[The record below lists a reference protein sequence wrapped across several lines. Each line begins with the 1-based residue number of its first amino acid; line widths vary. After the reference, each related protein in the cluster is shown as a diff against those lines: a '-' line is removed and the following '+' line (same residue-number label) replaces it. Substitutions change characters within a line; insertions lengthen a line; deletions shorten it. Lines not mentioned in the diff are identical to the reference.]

1 MQLRANVVRMLWPC
15 VLGFAVASFSPE
27 AALAGPP
34 KELYGKSVTVT
45 WTESRET
52 RTVGEETWRRVD
64 GTETFNVYVSEA
76 GRVFNRMS
84 TANRG
89 GSADGK
95 GEIAGQGGRSLNFSG
110 RSLVAVW
117 QIGRGVAA
125 TRITADFD
133 AGFGS
138 CTAQVVRARETPG
151 AIMRTF
157 SPIIKHDID
166 IRSHQ
171 VGSVSCSIRSGN
183 VFAQ

>member
-1 MQLRANVVRMLWPC
+1 MQLCLNFAGIRWFC
-15 VLGFAVASFSPE
+15 VLGLGVVWFSPE
-27 AALAGPP
+27 AAWAGAP

-52 RTVGEETWRRVD
+52 RTVGEEAWRRVD

-76 GRVFNRMS
+76 GRVFNRTS

-95 GEIAGQGGRSLNFSG
+95 GEIAGQGNRSVNFSG
-110 RSLVAVW
+110 RSLVALW
-117 QIGRGVAA
+117 QIGRGGAA
-125 TRITADFD
+125 TRIAADFD
-133 AGFGS
+133 AGFSGCS
-138 CTAQVVRARETPG
+138 AQVTRAREAPG
-151 AIMRTF
+151 AIVRTY
-157 SPIIKHDID
+157 SGIIKHDID

-171 VGSVSCSIRSGN
+171 VGSVSCSIRTGN